1 MSDDEDK
8 TMLGPQATNG
18 CEEEEEEE
26 EEEDQENSRE
36 RAALGLT
43 AEWPNCHI

>member
-26 EEEDQENSRE
+26 EEDLENSCKC
-36 RAALGLT
+36 AALGLT

>member
-8 TMLGPQATNG
+8 TMMGPQATNG
-18 CEEEEEEE
+18 CEEKEEEE
-26 EEEDQENSRE
+26 EEEDQEYSRD
-36 RAALGLT
+36 RLT

>member
-8 TMLGPQATNG
+8 TMSGPQASNG
-18 CEEEEEEE
+18 CEEEE

-36 RAALGLT
+36 RVAPGLA
-43 AEWPNCHI
+43 AEWPDCHI